1 MNEDFTKAIGKRSIL
16 PFFTKI
22 GKKVDSYLFTDKGK
36 TADCQAL
43 GIVTTAIEIKFTAFG

>member
-1 MNEDFTKAIGKRSIL
+1 MNEDFTKAIRKRSIL